1 MAKLCVNIDHVATVR
16 QARKIADPSPLQAAR
31 LCLKAGS
38 VGITIHLRED
48 RRHIQDHDLQSLRS
62 ELKTMLNLEMAA
74 TEEMVGIALVQKPDQ
89 VTLVPEKRQEV
100 TTEGGLDVVSNEQ
113 HLKTVV
119 SRLQDAGIGVSMFI
133 DPDPE
138 QVLASHRIGA
148 QLVELHTGCYADA
161 VDETSRQAALYSLF
175 EQSALSRELGL
186 ILNAGH
192 GLNYENVKP
201 VAAIEGMNELN
212 IGHSIISRSLFTG
225 IENAVVEMRQ
235 LIEDGTAQ
243 GPLSL

>member
-1 MAKLCVNIDHVATVR
+1 MTKLCVNIDHVATVR
-16 QARKIADPSPLQAAR
+16 QARKIAEPSPLEAAI

-48 RRHIQDHDLQSLRS
+48 RRHIQDHDLHALRR
-62 ELKTMLNLEMAA
+62 ELNTMLNLEMAA
-74 TEEMVGIALVQKPDQ
+74 TEEMVGIALEQKPDQ

-100 TTEGGLDVVSNEQ
+100 TTEGGLDVVSNEV

-133 DPDPE
+133 DPDSE
-138 QVLASHRIGA
+138 QVKASHRIGA

-161 VDETSRQAALYSLF
+161 IDEASRESALRALF
-175 EQSALSRELGL
+175 EQSALTLELGM

-225 IENAVVEMRQ
+225 IESAVVEMRK
-235 LIEDGTAQ
+235 LIEEGTAQ
-243 GPLSL
+243 GPLSM